1 MKVYVGNIS
10 STTTDAEFTAL
21 AGQFGTPESAT
32 IVKDRGTGQSRGFGF
47 IEFKNDN
54 EAKAAIAGLNGK
66 EVGGQVLKV
75 NESQPKTG
83 ARPSGGRG

>member
-10 STTTDAEFTAL
+10 NSTTDAEFNDL
-21 AGQFGTPESAT
+21 AKQFGTSESAT

-47 IEFKNDN
+47 IEFKNAD

-83 ARPSGGRG
+83 ARG